1 VNISRHGFRFGA
13 RPASIG
19 GVKSPR
25 AVRFAFQPL
34 YSLQT
39 GGVVAHEALARP
51 GHGTVPELLTRARR
65 EGRLAEVDLG
75 LAIAAVR
82 QDETSLPLHLNL
94 SARTLGAPPAMF
106 DDLLAELGNAGR
118 RTRDVVLEIGPPF
131 SPLPAERAPAG
142 MRALT
147 ELGFR
152 LALDGLGRGDLP
164 LSLLV
169 EVPVDLIKLDRTVLR
184 GLPGDQSSVAV
195 VEALQH
201 YTNRAGTR
209 LVATGLET
217 DAQLDAV
224 RGLGIR
230 IAQGNLL
237 APPTAAGPA
246 PALLNRSPAA
256 ATAGPGPAQCVGD
269 FLRPATTLPET
280 ATCDEVREVLA
291 AADAPSGV
299 IGVDELNRP
308 RWSVDR
314 TRFLVAVTGPYGHAL
329 HAKRPAVRLADAPHT
344 IEARAGAMEFLELV
358 TDADWGRTGDD
369 VVVVD
374 DVGRCLG
381 VVLVT
386 EVVRGVAEA
395 KVEAAAALNPL
406 TRLPGSDTVA
416 RDLARRITIGE
427 AFVAAWL
434 DIDAFKTVNDTAG
447 FAAGDDLI
455 RELGGALTELSG
467 GLRRMRVS
475 HVGGDD
481 FLVVCDVDEI
491 ATVAGAL
498 LDHHWSA
505 DGLPVTVSLATLVCS
520 SGSIRSYQE
529 VSRLLAPLKKRAKAV
544 PGSSWVL
551 SRPGSDRVEVLRG
564 IGTRGLQ
571 AAAG

>member
-1 VNISRHGFRFGA
+1 VNISRHGFRFGPRA
-13 RPASIG
+13 ATIG
-19 GVKSPR
+19 LVKSPR

-34 YSLQT
+34 YSLHT

-51 GHGTVPELLTRARR
+51 GNGTVPELLTQARR

-82 QDETSLPLHLNL
+82 QDETSLPLHVNL
-94 SARTLGAPPAMF
+94 SARTLGAPLALF

-131 SPLPAERAPAG
+131 SPLPAERALAG

-169 EVPVDLIKLDRTVLR
+169 EAPVDLVKLDRTVLR
-184 GLPGDQSSVAV
+184 GLPDDQASVAV
-195 VEALQH
+195 VEALLH
-201 YTNRAGTR
+201 YTNRTGTR

-246 PALLNRSPAA
+246 PALLTRAPAVA
-256 ATAGPGPAQCVGD
+256 APGPAQCVGD
-269 FLRPATTLPET
+269 FLRPATTLPVD

-329 HAKRPAVRLADAPHT
+329 HAKRPAARLADTPHT

-374 DVGRCLG
+374 DAGRCLG

-416 RDLARRITIGE
+416 RDVGRRITIGE
-427 AFVAAWL
+427 PFVAAWL
-434 DIDAFKTVNDTAG
+434 DIDSFKTVNDTAG

-467 GLRRMRVS
+467 HLRRMRVS

-498 LDHHWSA
+498 LDRHWSA
-505 DGLPVTVSLATLVCS
+505 DGLPVTVSLATLVCAS
-520 SGSIRSYQE
+520 DSIRSYQD

>member
-1 VNISRHGFRFGA
+1 
-13 RPASIG
+13 
-19 GVKSPR
+19 
-25 AVRFAFQPL
+25 
-34 YSLQT
+34 
-39 GGVVAHEALARP
+39 
-51 GHGTVPELLTRARR
+51 
-65 EGRLAEVDLG
+65 
-75 LAIAAVR
+75 
-82 QDETSLPLHLNL
+82 
-94 SARTLGAPPAMF
+94 MF
-106 DDLLAELGNAGR
+106 DGLLEELGDAGR

-131 SPLPAERAPAG
+131 AALPGERAVAG

-164 LSLLV
+164 LGLLV
-169 EVPVDLIKLDRTVLR
+169 EAPIDLVKLDRTVLR
-184 GLPGDQSSVAV
+184 GLPDDQASVAV
-195 VEALQH
+195 VEALLH
-201 YTNRAGTR
+201 YTNRTGTR
-209 LVATGLET
+209 LVATGVET

-224 RGLGIR
+224 RELGVR

-237 APPTAAGPA
+237 TPPTAAGPA
-246 PALLNRSPAA
+246 PALLARPRAA
-256 ATAGPGPAQCVGD
+256 VAPGPAKCVGD

-280 ATCDEVREVLA
+280 ATCDEVRAVLA

-299 IGVDELNRP
+299 VGVDELNRP

-329 HAKRPAVRLADAPHT
+329 HAKRPAARLADTPHT

-374 DVGRCLG
+374 EVGRCLG

-416 RDLARRITIGE
+416 RDVARRITIGE
-427 AFVAAWL
+427 PFVAAWL
-434 DIDAFKTVNDTAG
+434 DIDAFKAVNDTAG

-455 RELGGALTELSG
+455 RELGVALTALSG
-467 GLRRMRVS
+467 QLRRMRVS

-498 LDHHWSA
+498 LDRHWTA
-505 DGLPVTVSLATLVCS
+505 DGMPVTVSLATLVCA

-551 SRPGSDRVEVLRG
+551 SRPGADRVEVLRG